1 MKAKLPAKIA
11 GIVVLGV
18 IAYFVAKPF
27 IGTSIKEKTSKTDS
41 TQVVKDSIKVQPTQ
55 NIGTP
60 ATPANPVKPTVKSK
74 SSSKS
79 AVTKTATEKPVVK
92 STKVSE
98 KPVKSA
104 EKKKDSRDN
113 LDIANF

>member
-27 IGTSIKEKTSKTDS
+27 IGTSIKEKTTKADS
-41 TQVVKDSIKVQPTQ
+41 TQVVKDSVNLQTTPTEAPQTETQP
-55 NIGTP
+55 
-60 ATPANPVKPTVKSK
+60 VVKKKSSKPT
-74 SSSKS
+74 
-79 AVTKTATEKPVVK
+79 VTKTASATPQHVEKTQK
-92 STKVSE
+92 EAK
-98 KPVKSA
+98 KPVKSV

-113 LDIANF
+113 LDITNF

>member
-27 IGTSIKEKTSKTDS
+27 IGTSIKEKTTKADS
-41 TQVVKDSIKVQPTQ
+41 TQVVKDSVNLQTTPTEVVQTEAQ
-55 NIGTP
+55 
-60 ATPANPVKPTVKSK
+60 PVVKKKFSKPTV
-74 SSSKS
+74 
-79 AVTKTATEKPVVK
+79 TKTTSVAKQPVEKHQKEAKNSVK
-92 STKVSE
+92 SV
-98 KPVKSA
+98 

-113 LDIANF
+113 LDITNF